1 MKAIL
6 ATIVLVLA
14 VSCPLFGQAKPPAPE
29 PKKGTSV
36 EQELTKLSNQWND
49 AMAKRDVAALE
60 RILSDDWISA
70 GFEEGVGTKAQFLAD
85 LKSGDYALSSTVVH
99 EMNVRAYGNAAVVIT
114 HYTTVK
120 EQYKGKDI
128 SGSYRTIDTWVRRA
142 GRWQCVATAGSKIAQ
157 K

>member
-1 MKAIL
+1 MKGIL
-6 ATIVLVLA
+6 TTVVLLFA
-14 VSCPLFGQAKPPAPE
+14 VASRLLGQAKPQTAAPA
-29 PKKGTSV
+29 KGTSA
-36 EQELTKLSNQWND
+36 EQELTKLTNDWNA

-60 RILSDDWISA
+60 RILSDDWTLVSA
-70 GFEEGVGTKAQFLAD
+70 DGAVGSKAEFLAD
-85 LKSGDYALSSTVVH
+85 LRSGDYALSSTVVN
-99 EMNVRAYGNAAVVIT
+99 EMKVRAYGNAAVVIT

-128 SGSYRTIDTWVRRA
+128 SGSYRTIDTWVKRG

>member
-6 ATIVLVLA
+6 ATVVLLFA
-14 VSCPLFGQAKPPAPE
+14 VASPLLGQAKPQTAAPA
-29 PKKGTSV
+29 KGTSA
-36 EQELTKLSNQWND
+36 EQELTKLTNDWNA
-49 AMAKRDVAALE
+49 AMAKPDVAALE
-60 RILSDDWISA
+60 RILSDDWISC
-70 GFEEGVGTKAQFLAD
+70 EEEAFGTKAQFLAD
-85 LKSGDYALSSTVVH
+85 LKSGNYALSSTVVH

-128 SGSYRTIDTWVRRA
+128 SGSYRTIDTWVKRA
-142 GRWQCVATAGSKIAQ
+142 GRWQCVATAGARTEK

>member
-6 ATIVLVLA
+6 ATVALLFA
-14 VSCPLFGQAKPPAPE
+14 VACPLLGQAKPQTAAPA
-29 PKKGTSV
+29 KGTSA
-36 EQELTKLSNQWND
+36 EQELTKLTNDWNA

-60 RILSDDWISA
+60 RILSDDWISCD
-70 GFEEGVGTKAQFLAD
+70 EEGVGTKAQFLAD

-128 SGSYRTIDTWVRRA
+128 SGSYRTIDTWVRRG

>member
-1 MKAIL
+1 MKGIL
-6 ATIVLVLA
+6 TTVVLLFA
-14 VSCPLFGQAKPPAPE
+14 VASPLLGQAKPQTAAPA
-29 PKKGTSV
+29 KGTSA
-36 EQELTKLSNQWND
+36 EQELTKLTNDWNA

-85 LKSGDYALSSTVVH
+85 LKSGNYALFSTVVH

-128 SGSYRTIDTWVRRA
+128 SGSYRTIDTWVKRA
-142 GRWQCVATAGSKIAQ
+142 GRWQCVATAGTKIT
-157 K
+157 KK

>member
-14 VSCPLFGQAKPPAPE
+14 VSCPLFGQAKPQAPE